1 MLRPTTVR
9 KGEIAVQRA
18 VLRALELGLTPSKPC
33 VEGARYDLVVD
44 RGAAG
49 LSRVQV
55 KYCDHRPRQAD
66 AYEIS
71 LTRHSGD
78 RKRRLYRYRCDEV
91 DAIVAYL
98 AGHDVLVWLPPS
110 AWEGRASVTLRFAP
124 ALNGQRTG
132 VRPASDYRW

>member
-1 MLRPTTVR
+1 M
-9 KGEIAVQRA
+9 QRA
-18 VLRALELGLTPSKPC
+18 VLRALELGFTPSKPC

-44 RGAAG
+44 RGPAG

-55 KYCDHRPRQAD
+55 KYCDHRPRHPG

-78 RKRRLYRYRCDEV
+78 RARRLYRYRGDEI

-98 AGHDVLVWLPPS
+98 AGHDLLAWLPS
-110 AWEGRASVTLRFAP
+110 RLWEERASVTLRCAP
-124 ALNGQRTG
+124 ALNGQRAG
-132 VRPASDYRW
+132 VHLAADHRW